1 MTWEIASV
9 VANSV
14 APILGGKIQTRL
26 TPADIQKALEEAL
39 KAALVREEPLAPEQR
54 LFYYSAPDA
63 IAFFLEDFFQHK
75 EVHEELHK
83 PLQQENKAP
92 LTSLL
97 VEKFKQVA
105 LNHAPTQPQDSFI
118 LPWMETFVKTYSD
131 KTRSYLQFQLTK
143 ENYFRQIS
151 HRIDNVKFAGMLVA
165 THHGNHALKLDQIFV
180 MPEVEVL
187 HPPSSQRP
195 VESRVF
201 HPQVALPGKQW
212 QPLPMQTVKK
222 TLAQYLSAVKTWQVT
237 SAKSRNVMLLGAPG
251 SGKTTLMNYVAVMLA
266 QKQPEAIGLAADL
279 DWLPILIDIRDWAE
293 YSDISILEY
302 ARQFAEK
309 NLLLKSLPKG
319 FFEHWLEDG
328 RTLILLDGLDQV
340 TEPAKGEE
348 VVGQIKDFIQQ
359 FPNNWV
365 IITSD
370 NDRYLNSN
378 IPWEFFWN
386 QDFYH
391 YQLQLFDDS
400 KIEEFIQRWY
410 YSKIQDNAESQ
421 RLKES
426 LSNLLSEHQQIRNLA
441 RNPLLLTIITLIH
454 RYHFRL
460 PLERY
465 QLYDQAVD
473 LLLTS
478 WDNKPD
484 VTKPDIS
491 NNQKL
496 KYLGLN
502 DCRRL
507 MERLGYW
514 MHTQNSKKDKDKK
527 GKIVINRDELM
538 AWFGREI
545 QSLKQIQL
553 YEAKAEAKRLV
564 NLISVRVAARTE
576 HRVAAPKEHRT
587 GILTQ
592 QGLDGYAFIH
602 KIFQDYLCAQEINYQ
617 ADNEGN
623 FEIILN
629 HIQDYL
635 HDSHWQDVL
644 LLLIAQLKP
653 KKAAKAIQEILNHDS
668 QYESWLH
675 RDLLFA
681 ATCISENPQPLKI
694 ADNSLLQEIL
704 AALVTL
710 AASDSRRVGYQIH
723 QQVFQTLSDL
733 NQTEIK
739 LDLLQ
744 LLKDRAN
751 SQKDTQSQESQVELG
766 QNQLGQNQLGQN
778 PTFLKTFLAGLEDNN
793 NTVRHQASEIL
804 TSDRLTSDSLNKLDS
819 PDYYLTTLHHTSLP
833 KNIQN
838 LSLSAIVR
846 LDNTSESLVN
856 TLLSWLKD
864 DDATVRSEAALALG
878 ELAQVSEPVVNS
890 LLMRLNDK
898 NSRVRYSSIW
908 ALGKLK
914 QRGKTVVSA
923 LLTRLNDQNSRVR
936 CLSASVLGKLE
947 QRSETVVSALITS
960 LKDKDSD
967 LRCAATTA
975 LGQLGNGQFGNL
987 SETVISALLPQ
998 LEDEDSDVRCAAIN
1012 ALSQLGNSSQ
1022 VVITALLGCLKDE
1035 ESGVRASAA
1044 ETLAELGKPSSY
1056 VSSALAQWIELHQA
1070 SDYVGSGIDA
1080 LWNLEIPQGSRE

>member
-1 MTWEIASV
+1 
-9 VANSV
+9 
-14 APILGGKIQTRL
+14 
-26 TPADIQKALEEAL
+26 
-39 KAALVREEPLAPEQR
+39 
-54 LFYYSAPDA
+54 
-63 IAFFLEDFFQHK
+63 
-75 EVHEELHK
+75 
-83 PLQQENKAP
+83 
-92 LTSLL
+92 
-97 VEKFKQVA
+97 
-105 LNHAPTQPQDSFI
+105 
-118 LPWMETFVKTYSD
+118 
-131 KTRSYLQFQLTK
+131 
-143 ENYFRQIS
+143 
-151 HRIDNVKFAGMLVA
+151 
-165 THHGNHALKLDQIFV
+165 
-180 MPEVEVL
+180 
-187 HPPSSQRP
+187 
-195 VESRVF
+195 
-201 HPQVALPGKQW
+201 
-212 QPLPMQTVKK
+212 
-222 TLAQYLSAVKTWQVT
+222 
-237 SAKSRNVMLLGAPG
+237 
-251 SGKTTLMNYVAVMLA
+251 
-266 QKQPEAIGLAADL
+266 
-279 DWLPILIDIRDWAE
+279 
-293 YSDISILEY
+293 
-302 ARQFAEK
+302 
-309 NLLLKSLPKG
+309 
-319 FFEHWLEDG
+319 
-328 RTLILLDGLDQV
+328 
-340 TEPAKGEE
+340 
-348 VVGQIKDFIQQ
+348 
-359 FPNNWV
+359 
-365 IITSD
+365 
-370 NDRYLNSN
+370 
-378 IPWEFFWN
+378 
-386 QDFYH
+386 
-391 YQLQLFDDS
+391 
-400 KIEEFIQRWY
+400 EFIQRWY
-410 YSKIQDNAESQ
+410 YSQIQDKAEAQ

-426 LSNLLSEHQQIRNLA
+426 LSNLLSEHQQIKLLA
-441 RNPLLLTIITLIH
+441 QNPLLLTIITLIH

-478 WDNKPD
+478 WDNQPD
-484 VTKPDIS
+484 INKPDIS

-514 MHTQNSKKDKDKK
+514 MHTQESKKEK
-527 GKIVINRDELM
+527 GKKQKEGRIVINRDELI

-545 QSLKQIQL
+545 QTLKQIQL
-553 YEAKAEAKRLV
+553 YDAKAEAKRLL

-576 HRVAAPKEHRT
+576 HRVAARTEHRT

-617 ADNEGN
+617 ADNEEN
-623 FEIILN
+623 FDIILT

-668 QYESWLH
+668 EYESWLH

-681 ATCISENPQPLKI
+681 ATCLAENPQPLKI

-739 LDLLQ
+739 LDVLQ

-751 SQKDTQSQESQVELG
+751 SQKDTQSQERQVELG
-766 QNQLGQNQLGQN
+766 QNQLGQNQLEQNQLGQN
-778 PTFLKTFLAGLEDNN
+778 PTVLKTFLAGLEDKN

-804 TSDRLTSDSLNKLDS
+804 TSDRLTSVTKLDY
-819 PDYYLTTLHHTSLP
+819 PDYYLTTTEHTSLQ

-864 DDATVRSEAALALG
+864 DDATIRSEAALALG
-878 ELAQVSEPVVNS
+878 ELDQVSEPVVNS
-890 LLMRLNDK
+890 LLMGLNDK
-898 NSRVRYSSIW
+898 NARVRYSSIW

-914 QRGKTVVSA
+914 QHGKTVVSA

-947 QRSETVVSALITS
+947 QPGETVVSALVTC

-967 LRCAATTA
+967 LRCAAATA
-975 LGQLGNGQFGNL
+975 LGQLGNGQLGNL
-987 SETVISALLPQ
+987 SETVVSALLPQ
-998 LEDEDSDVRCAAIN
+998 LEDQDSDVRCATIN

-1080 LWNLEIPQGSRE
+1080 LWNLENPK

>member
-1 MTWEIASV
+1 M
-9 VANSV
+9 
-14 APILGGKIQTRL
+14 G
-26 TPADIQKALEEAL
+26 
-39 KAALVREEPLAPEQR
+39 
-54 LFYYSAPDA
+54 
-63 IAFFLEDFFQHK
+63 
-75 EVHEELHK
+75 
-83 PLQQENKAP
+83 
-92 LTSLL
+92 
-97 VEKFKQVA
+97 
-105 LNHAPTQPQDSFI
+105 
-118 LPWMETFVKTYSD
+118 
-131 KTRSYLQFQLTK
+131 
-143 ENYFRQIS
+143 
-151 HRIDNVKFAGMLVA
+151 
-165 THHGNHALKLDQIFV
+165 
-180 MPEVEVL
+180 
-187 HPPSSQRP
+187 
-195 VESRVF
+195 
-201 HPQVALPGKQW
+201 
-212 QPLPMQTVKK
+212 
-222 TLAQYLSAVKTWQVT
+222 
-237 SAKSRNVMLLGAPG
+237 
-251 SGKTTLMNYVAVMLA
+251 
-266 QKQPEAIGLAADL
+266 
-279 DWLPILIDIRDWAE
+279 
-293 YSDISILEY
+293 
-302 ARQFAEK
+302 
-309 NLLLKSLPKG
+309 
-319 FFEHWLEDG
+319 
-328 RTLILLDGLDQV
+328 
-340 TEPAKGEE
+340 
-348 VVGQIKDFIQQ
+348 
-359 FPNNWV
+359 

-378 IPWEFFWN
+378 YPWDFLWN
-386 QDFYH
+386 KKFYH

-410 YSKIQDNAESQ
+410 YSQIQDKAEAQ

-426 LSNLLSEHQQIRNLA
+426 LINLLSEHDQIRNLA
-441 RNPLLLTIITLIH
+441 RHPLLLTIITLIH

-484 VTKPDIS
+484 INKPDINKPDIS
-491 NNQKL
+491 NNQTL

-514 MHTQNSKKDKDKK
+514 MHTQDSKKEKDKTEK
-527 GKIVINRDELM
+527 EGRIVINRDELI

-545 QSLKQIQL
+545 KTMKQIQL

-564 NLISVRVAARTE
+564 NLISV
-576 HRVAAPKEHRT
+576 RVAAPKEHRT

-623 FEIILN
+623 FDIILN

-635 HDSHWQDVL
+635 HDSQSQDVL

-653 KKAAKAIQEILNHDS
+653 KKAAKAIQEIFNNGS
-668 QYESWLH
+668 EYESWLH

-681 ATCISENPQPLKI
+681 ATCIAENPQPLKI
-694 ADNSLLQEIL
+694 ADNSLMQEIL

-739 LDLLQ
+739 LDVLQ
-744 LLKDRAN
+744 VLKDIAN
-751 SQKDTQSQESQVELG
+751 SHKDTQSQESQVELG
-766 QNQLGQNQLGQN
+766 QNQLGQKQLGQN
-778 PTFLKTFLAGLEDNN
+778 PTVLKTFLAGLEDKN

-804 TSDRLTSDSLNKLDS
+804 TSDRLTSVTKLDY
-819 PDYYLTTLHHTSLP
+819 PDYYLTTTEHTSLQ

-864 DDATVRSEAALALG
+864 DDATIRSEAALALG
-878 ELAQVSEPVVNS
+878 ELDQVSEPVVNS
-890 LLMRLNDK
+890 LLMGLNDK
-898 NSRVRYSSIW
+898 NARVRYSSIW

-914 QRGKTVVSA
+914 QHGKTVVSA

-936 CLSASVLGKLE
+936 CLSASVLGKLD
-947 QRSETVVSALITS
+947 QHSESVVSALVTC

-967 LRCAATTA
+967 LRCAAATA
-975 LGQLGNGQFGNL
+975 LGQLGNGQLGNL

-998 LEDEDSDVRCAAIN
+998 LEDQDSDVRCAAIK

-1080 LWNLEIPQGSRE
+1080 LWNLENPK

>member
-1 MTWEIASV
+1 MAWEIASV
-9 VANSV
+9 VAKSV
-14 APILGGKIQTRL
+14 APILGRKIPTRL
-26 TPADIQKALEEAL
+26 TLADIQKALEQAL

-63 IAFFLEDFFQHK
+63 IALFLEDFFQHR
-75 EVHEELHK
+75 EVQEELHK
-83 PLQQENKAP
+83 PLQEDNKIP

-105 LNHAPTQPQDSFI
+105 SNYAPTQPQDNFI
-118 LPWMETFVKTYSD
+118 LPWMETFVKTYSE
-131 KTRSYLQFQLTK
+131 KTSSYLQFQLTK

-151 HRIDNVKFAGMLVA
+151 NQIDHVKFAGMLVA
-165 THHGNHALKLDQIFV
+165 TQDGNHALKLDQIFV

-195 VESRVF
+195 VESRAF
-201 HPQVALPGKQW
+201 HPQVALPSKQW
-212 QPLPMQTVKK
+212 QPLRRQTVKK
-222 TLAQYLSAVKTWQVT
+222 TLAQYLLAVKTWQAN
-237 SAKSRNVMLLGAPG
+237 SAKSRKVMLLGAPG

-266 QKQPEAIGLAADL
+266 QKQPEAIGLGQDI
-279 DWLPILIDIRDWAE
+279 DWLPILIDIWDWAE
-293 YSDISILEY
+293 YSNISILEY

-309 NLLLKSLPKG
+309 NLLVKSLPKG

-328 RTLILLDGLDQV
+328 RTVILLDGLDHV
-340 TEPAKGEE
+340 TEPAKGEQ
-348 VVGQIKDFIQQ
+348 VVGKIKDFIQQ

-370 NDRYLNSN
+370 NDRYHNSN
-378 IPWEFFWN
+378 FPWNFFWD
-386 QDFYH
+386 QEFYH
-391 YQLQLFDDS
+391 YQIQLFDDS

-410 YSKIQDNAESQ
+410 YSQIQDKAEAQ

-426 LSNLLSEHQQIRNLA
+426 LSNLLSEHQQIKLLA
-441 RNPLLLTIITLIH
+441 QNPLLLTIITLIH

-478 WDNKPD
+478 WDNQPD
-484 VTKPDIS
+484 INQPDIS

-514 MHTQNSKKDKDKK
+514 MHTQDSKKEKDKKDKE
-527 GKIVINRDELM
+527 GKIVINRDELI

-545 QSLKQIQL
+545 QTIKQIQL

-564 NLISVRVAARTE
+564 NVISVRVAARTE
-576 HRVAAPKEHRT
+576 HRT

-592 QGLDGYAFIH
+592 QGFDGYAFIH

-623 FEIILN
+623 FDIILN

-644 LLLIAQLKP
+644 LLIIAQLKP

-681 ATCISENPQPLKI
+681 ATCIAENPQPLKI

-710 AASDSRRVGYQIH
+710 AASDSRRVGYQIY

-733 NQTEIK
+733 NQTEIN
-739 LDLLQ
+739 LDIVQ
-744 LLKDRAN
+744 LLKDIAN
-751 SQKDTQSQESQVELG
+751 SQKDTQSQETQVKLE

-778 PTFLKTFLAGLEDNN
+778 PTVLKTVLAGLQDNN
-793 NTVRHQASEIL
+793 DTVRHQVSEIL
-804 TSDRLTSDSLNKLDS
+804 TSDRLTSDRLNKLES
-819 PDYYLTTLHHTSLP
+819 PDYSLTTTEHTSLP
-833 KNIQN
+833 KNPQN
-838 LSLSAIVR
+838 SSLSTIVR
-846 LDNTSESLVN
+846 LDNTSES
-856 TLLSWLKD
+856 
-864 DDATVRSEAALALG
+864 
-878 ELAQVSEPVVNS
+878 
-890 LLMRLNDK
+890 
-898 NSRVRYSSIW
+898 
-908 ALGKLK
+908 
-914 QRGKTVVSA
+914 
-923 LLTRLNDQNSRVR
+923 
-936 CLSASVLGKLE
+936 
-947 QRSETVVSALITS
+947 
-960 LKDKDSD
+960 
-967 LRCAATTA
+967 
-975 LGQLGNGQFGNL
+975 
-987 SETVISALLPQ
+987 
-998 LEDEDSDVRCAAIN
+998 
-1012 ALSQLGNSSQ
+1012 
-1022 VVITALLGCLKDE
+1022 
-1035 ESGVRASAA
+1035 
-1044 ETLAELGKPSSY
+1044 
-1056 VSSALAQWIELHQA
+1056 
-1070 SDYVGSGIDA
+1070 
-1080 LWNLEIPQGSRE
+1080 

>member
-9 VANSV
+9 VAESV
-14 APILGGKIQTRL
+14 APILGRKIQTRL
-26 TPADIQKALEEAL
+26 TPADIHKAVEQGL
-39 KAALVREEPLAPEQR
+39 KAALMREEPLAPEQR

-63 IAFFLEDFFQHK
+63 IALFLEDFFQDR
-75 EVHEELHK
+75 EVQEELQK
-83 PLQQENKAP
+83 PLQEDNKIP
-92 LTSLL
+92 LTPLL

-105 LNHAPTQPQDSFI
+105 SNYAPTQPQDSFI
-118 LPWMETFVKTYSD
+118 LPWMETFVKTYSE
-131 KTRSYLQFQLTK
+131 KTSSYLEFQLTK
-143 ENYFRQIS
+143 ENYFQQIS
-151 HRIDNVKFAGMLVA
+151 NSVDEVKFAGMLVGPQD
-165 THHGNHALKLDQIFV
+165 GNHAIKLDQIFV

-195 VESRVF
+195 VELRAF
-201 HPQVALPGKQW
+201 HPQVALPDQSW
-212 QPLPMQTVKK
+212 QPLRTQTVKK
-222 TLAQYLSAVKTWQVT
+222 TLAQYLLAVKTWQAT
-237 SAKSRNVMLLGAPG
+237 SAKSRNVILLGAPG

-266 QKQPEAIGLAADL
+266 QKQPEAIGLAPDI
-279 DWLPILIDIRDWAE
+279 DWLPILIDIRDWVE
-293 YSDISILEY
+293 YSDISILDY

-309 NLLLKSLPKG
+309 TLLVKSLPKG

-340 TEPAKGEE
+340 TEPAKGEQ
-348 VVGQIKDFIQQ
+348 VVGKIKDFIQQ
-359 FPNNWV
+359 FPNTLV
-365 IITSD
+365 IITCD
-370 NDRYLNSN
+370 NSSYHNSN
-378 IPWEFFWN
+378 FLW
-386 QDFYH
+386 DFYRNEEFYR
-391 YQLQLFDDS
+391 YQIQSFDDS
-400 KIEEFIQRWY
+400 QIEEFIQRWY
-410 YSKIQDNAESQ
+410 YSQIQDKGEAQ

-426 LSNLLSEHQQIRNLA
+426 LSKVLYEHQQIRRLA

-484 VTKPDIS
+484 ISPDIS

-514 MHTQNSKKDKDKK
+514 MHTQESKKEK
-527 GKIVINRDELM
+527 GKKQKEGRIVINRDELI

-545 QSLKQIQL
+545 KTLKQIQL

-623 FEIILN
+623 FDIILN

-635 HDSHWQDVL
+635 HDSQSQDVL

-653 KKAAKAIQEILNHDS
+653 KKAAKAIQEIFNNGS
-668 QYESWLH
+668 EYESWLH

-681 ATCISENPQPLKI
+681 ATCIAENPQPLKI
-694 ADNSLLQEIL
+694 ADNSLMQEIL

-710 AASDSRRVGYQIH
+710 AASDSRRVGYQLH
-723 QQVFQTLSDL
+723 QQVFQILSDL

-739 LDLLQ
+739 LDVLQ
-744 LLKDRAN
+744 VLKDIAN

-766 QNQLGQNQLGQN
+766 QNQLEQNQLGQN
-778 PTFLKTFLAGLEDNN
+778 PTVLKTFLAGLEDNN

-804 TSDRLTSDSLNKLDS
+804 TSDRLTSDRLTKLDY
-819 PDYYLTTLHHTSLP
+819 PDYYLTTTEHTSLQ

-856 TLLSWLKD
+856 TLL
-864 DDATVRSEAALALG
+864 
-878 ELAQVSEPVVNS
+878 
-890 LLMRLNDK
+890 
-898 NSRVRYSSIW
+898 
-908 ALGKLK
+908 
-914 QRGKTVVSA
+914 
-923 LLTRLNDQNSRVR
+923 
-936 CLSASVLGKLE
+936 
-947 QRSETVVSALITS
+947 
-960 LKDKDSD
+960 
-967 LRCAATTA
+967 
-975 LGQLGNGQFGNL
+975 
-987 SETVISALLPQ
+987 
-998 LEDEDSDVRCAAIN
+998 
-1012 ALSQLGNSSQ
+1012 
-1022 VVITALLGCLKDE
+1022 
-1035 ESGVRASAA
+1035 
-1044 ETLAELGKPSSY
+1044 
-1056 VSSALAQWIELHQA
+1056 
-1070 SDYVGSGIDA
+1070 
-1080 LWNLEIPQGSRE
+1080 

>member
-9 VANSV
+9 VAKSV
-14 APILGGKIQTRL
+14 APILGIKIKTRL
-26 TPADIQKALEEAL
+26 TPADIHKAVEQGL
-39 KAALVREEPLAPEQR
+39 KAALMREEPLAPEQR

-63 IAFFLEDFFQHK
+63 IAFFLEDFFQDR
-75 EVHEELHK
+75 EVQEELHK
-83 PLQQENKAP
+83 PLQEENKAP

-105 LNHAPTQPQDSFI
+105 SNYAPTQPQDSFI
-118 LPWMETFVKTYSD
+118 LPWMETFVKTYTE
-131 KTRSYLQFQLTK
+131 KTSSYLQFQLTK
-143 ENYFRQIS
+143 DNYFQQIS
-151 HRIDNVKFAGMLVA
+151 NKIDHVKFAGMLVA
-165 THHGNHALKLDQIFV
+165 TQHGNHSLKLDQIFV

-187 HPPSSQRP
+187 HPL
-195 VESRVF
+195 ESRAF

-212 QPLPMQTVKK
+212 QPLRTQTVKK
-222 TLAQYLSAVKTWQVT
+222 TLAQYLSAVKTWQAN
-237 SAKSRNVMLLGAPG
+237 SAKSRNVMLLGASG

-266 QKQPEAIGLAADL
+266 QKQPEAMGLAPDL
-279 DWLPILIDIRDWAE
+279 DWLPILIDIRDWVE
-293 YSDISILEY
+293 YSDISILDY

-309 NLLLKSLPKG
+309 TLLVKSLPKG

-340 TEPAKGEE
+340 TEPAKGEQ
-348 VVGQIKDFIQQ
+348 VVGKIKDFIQQ

-365 IITSD
+365 IITCD
-370 NDRYLNSN
+370 NSSYHNSN
-378 IPWEFFWN
+378 FLWEFYRN
-386 QDFYH
+386 EEFYR
-391 YQLQLFDDS
+391 YQIQSFDDS
-400 KIEEFIQRWY
+400 QIEEFIQRWY
-410 YSKIQDNAESQ
+410 YSQIQDKGEAQ

-426 LSNLLSEHQQIRNLA
+426 LSKVLYEHQQIRRLA

-484 VTKPDIS
+484 ISPDIS

-514 MHTQNSKKDKDKK
+514 MHTQESKTEKE
-527 GKIVINRDELM
+527 GRIVINRDELI

-545 QSLKQIQL
+545 KNLKQIQL

-564 NLISVRVAARTE
+564 NLISV
-576 HRVAAPKEHRT
+576 RVAAPKEHRT

-617 ADNEGN
+617 ADNEEN

-668 QYESWLH
+668 EYESWLH

-710 AASDSRRVGYQIH
+710 AASDSRRVGYQLH

-744 LLKDRAN
+744 LFKDRAN

-778 PTFLKTFLAGLEDNN
+778 PTVLKTFLAGLEDNN

-804 TSDRLTSDSLNKLDS
+804 TSDSLNKLDS
-819 PDYYLTTLHHTSLP
+819 PDYYLTTLHHTSLQ

-838 LSLSAIVR
+838 LSLSAIFR

-864 DDATVRSEAALALG
+864 DDATLRSEAALALG

-936 CLSASVLGKLE
+936 CLSASVLGKLD
-947 QRSETVVSALITS
+947 QRSETVVSGLVTS
-960 LKDKDSD
+960 LKDQDSD
-967 LRCAATTA
+967 LRCAAATA
-975 LGQLGNGQFGNL
+975 LGQLGNGQLGNL
-987 SETVISALLPQ
+987 SETVVSALLPQ
-998 LEDEDSDVRCAAIN
+998 LED
-1012 ALSQLGNSSQ
+1012 Q
-1022 VVITALLGCLKDE
+1022 
-1035 ESGVRASAA
+1035 
-1044 ETLAELGKPSSY
+1044 
-1056 VSSALAQWIELHQA
+1056 
-1070 SDYVGSGIDA
+1070 
-1080 LWNLEIPQGSRE
+1080 

>member
-9 VANSV
+9 VAQSV
-14 APILGGKIQTRL
+14 APILGGKIPTRL
-26 TPADIQKALEEAL
+26 TPADIQKALEEGL

-63 IAFFLEDFFQHK
+63 IAFFLEDFFQDR
-75 EVHEELHK
+75 EVQEELHK
-83 PLQQENKAP
+83 PLQEDNKIP

-105 LNHAPTQPQDSFI
+105 SNYAPTQPQDNFI
-118 LPWMETFVKTYSD
+118 LPWMETFVKTYSE
-131 KTRSYLQFQLTK
+131 KTSSYLQFQLTK

-151 HRIDNVKFAGMLVA
+151 NQIDHVKFAGMLVA
-165 THHGNHALKLDQIFV
+165 TQDGNHSLKLDQIFV

-195 VESRVF
+195 VESRAF

-212 QPLPMQTVKK
+212 QPLRRQTVKK
-222 TLAQYLSAVKTWQVT
+222 TLAQYLLAVKTWQAN
-237 SAKSRNVMLLGAPG
+237 SAKSRKVMLLGAPG

-266 QKQPEAIGLAADL
+266 QKQPEAIGLAQDI
-279 DWLPILIDIRDWAE
+279 DWLPILIDIWDWAE
-293 YSDISILEY
+293 YSNISILEY

-309 NLLLKSLPKG
+309 NLLVKSLPKG

-328 RTLILLDGLDQV
+328 RTVLLLDGLDHV
-340 TEPAKGEE
+340 TETAKGEQ

-370 NDRYLNSN
+370 NDRYSNSN
-378 IPWEFFWN
+378 TPWEFFWK
-386 QDFYH
+386 QEFSH
-391 YQLQLFDDS
+391 YQIQLFDDS

-410 YSKIQDNAESQ
+410 YSQIQDKAEAQ

-426 LSNLLSEHQQIRNLA
+426 LSKVLSEHEQIRKLA

-473 LLLTS
+473 LLLTC

-484 VTKPDIS
+484 INKTDIS
-491 NNQKL
+491 NNHTL

-514 MHTQNSKKDKDKK
+514 MHTQEIKKETGKK
-527 GKIVINRDELM
+527 ETGKKEKEGRIVINRDELM

-545 QSLKQIQL
+545 KTLKQIQL

-564 NLISVRVAARTE
+564 NLISVRVAA
-576 HRVAAPKEHRT
+576 PKEHRT
-587 GILTQ
+587 GLLTQ

-602 KIFQDYLCAQEINYQ
+602 KLFQDYLCAQEINYQ

-623 FEIILN
+623 FDIILN

-635 HDSHWQDVL
+635 HDSQSQDVL

-653 KKAAKAIQEILNHDS
+653 KKAAKAIQEILNHGSD
-668 QYESWLH
+668 YESWLH

-681 ATCISENPQPLKI
+681 GTCLTENPQPLKI

-704 AALVTL
+704 SALVTL
-710 AASDSRRVGYQIH
+710 AASDSRRVGYQIN

-739 LDLLQ
+739 LDVLEV
-744 LLKDRAN
+744 LKDIAN
-751 SQKDTQSQESQVELG
+751 SQKDTQSQESQV
-766 QNQLGQNQLGQN
+766 QLGQNQ
-778 PTFLKTFLAGLEDNN
+778 TVIKTFLAGLEDNN

-804 TSDRLTSDSLNKLDS
+804 TSDRLTSDRLTKLDY
-819 PDYYLTTLHHTSLP
+819 PDYYLTTTEHTSLQ

-878 ELAQVSEPVVNS
+878 ELGQVSEPVVNS

-923 LLTRLNDQNSRVR
+923 LLTRLNDKNSRVR

-947 QRSETVVSALITS
+947 QPTQAVVSALVTS

-967 LRCAATTA
+967 LRCAAVTA
-975 LGQLGNGQFGNL
+975 LGQLGNRQLGNF

-998 LEDEDSDVRCAAIN
+998 LEDEDSDVRCATIN

-1022 VVITALLGCLKDE
+1022 IVITALLGCLKDE

-1056 VSSALAQWIELHQA
+1056 VSSALAEWIELHQA
-1070 SDYVGSGIDA
+1070 SEYVGSAIDA
-1080 LWNLEIPQGSRE
+1080 LWNLEIAQ

>member
-9 VANSV
+9 VAKSV
-14 APILGGKIQTRL
+14 APILGIKIQTRL
-26 TPADIQKALEEAL
+26 TPADINKAVEQGL
-39 KAALVREEPLAPEQR
+39 KAALMREEPLAPEQR

-63 IAFFLEDFFQHK
+63 IALFLEDFFQDR
-75 EVHEELHK
+75 EVQEELHK
-83 PLQQENKAP
+83 PLQEENKIP

-105 LNHAPTQPQDSFI
+105 SNYAPTQPQDSFI
-118 LPWMETFVKTYSD
+118 LPWMETFVKTYTE
-131 KTRSYLQFQLTK
+131 KTSTYLQFQLTK
-143 ENYFRQIS
+143 ENYFQQIS
-151 HRIDNVKFAGMLVA
+151 HRIDHVKFAGMLVA
-165 THHGNHALKLDQIFV
+165 TQHGNHSLKLDQIFV

-266 QKQPEAIGLAADL
+266 QKQPEAMGLAPDL
-279 DWLPILIDIRDWAE
+279 DWLPILIDIRDWVE
-293 YSDISILEY
+293 YSDISILDY

-309 NLLLKSLPKG
+309 TLLVKSLPKG

-340 TEPAKGEE
+340 TEPAKGEQ
-348 VVGQIKDFIQQ
+348 VVGKINDFIQQ

-365 IITSD
+365 IITCENSS
-370 NDRYLNSN
+370 YHNSN
-378 IPWEFFWN
+378 FLWEFYRN
-386 QDFYH
+386 EEFYP
-391 YQLQLFDDS
+391 YQIQSFDDS
-400 KIEEFIQRWY
+400 QIEEFIQRWY
-410 YSKIQDNAESQ
+410 YSQIQDKAEAQ

-426 LSNLLSEHQQIRNLA
+426 LSKVLYEHQQIRRLA

-484 VTKPDIS
+484 ISPDIS

-514 MHTQNSKKDKDKK
+514 MNIQESKTEKE
-527 GKIVINRDELM
+527 GRIVINRDELM

-545 QSLKQIQL
+545 KNLKQIQL

-564 NLISVRVAARTE
+564 NLIRDS
-576 HRVAAPKEHRT
+576 VAAPKEHRT

-617 ADNEGN
+617 ADNEEN

-635 HDSHWQDVL
+635 HDSYWQDVL

-681 ATCISENPQPLKI
+681 ATSLTENTQPLKI

-739 LDLLQ
+739 LDLVQ

-751 SQKDTQSQESQVELG
+751 SQKDTQSQETQVKLE
-766 QNQLGQNQLGQN
+766 QNQLGQNQLWQN
-778 PTFLKTFLAGLEDNN
+778 PTVLKTFLAGLQDNN
-793 NTVRHQASEIL
+793 DTVRHQVSDIL
-804 TSDRLTSDSLNKLDS
+804 TSDRLTSDRLNKLDS
-819 PDYYLTTLHHTSLP
+819 PDYYLTTLDNTSLP
-833 KNIQN
+833 KNTQN
-838 LSLSAIVR
+838 SSLSTIAR

-878 ELAQVSEPVVNS
+878 ELGQVSELVVNS

-936 CLSASVLGKLE
+936 CLSASVLGKLD
-947 QRSETVVSALITS
+947 QPTQAVVSALVTS
-960 LKDKDSD
+960 LKDQDSD
-967 LRCAATTA
+967 LRCAAATA
-975 LGQLGNGQFGNL
+975 LGQLVDTPRSKDAGIL
-987 SETVISALLPQ
+987 
-998 LEDEDSDVRCAAIN
+998 C
-1012 ALSQLGNSSQ
+1012 SQ
-1022 VVITALLGCLKDE
+1022 T
-1035 ESGVRASAA
+1035 R
-1044 ETLAELGKPSSY
+1044 
-1056 VSSALAQWIELHQA
+1056 LAQPGQSQE
-1070 SDYVGSGIDA
+1070 
-1080 LWNLEIPQGSRE
+1080 E

>member
-9 VANSV
+9 VAKSV
-14 APILGGKIQTRL
+14 TPILGRKIQTRL
-26 TPADIQKALEEAL
+26 TPADIHKAVEQGL

-63 IAFFLEDFFQHK
+63 IAFFLEDFFQDR
-75 EVHEELHK
+75 EVQEELHK
-83 PLQQENKAP
+83 PLQEEHKAP

-105 LNHAPTQPQDSFI
+105 SNYAPTQPQDSFI
-118 LPWMETFVKTYSD
+118 LPWMETFVKTYTE
-131 KTRSYLQFQLTK
+131 KTSTYLQFQLTK
-143 ENYFRQIS
+143 ENYFQQIS
-151 HRIDNVKFAGMLVA
+151 NKIDHVKFAGMLVA
-165 THHGNHALKLDQIFV
+165 TQHGNHSLKLDQIFV

-266 QKQPEAIGLAADL
+266 QKQPEAMGLAPDL
-279 DWLPILIDIRDWAE
+279 DWLPILIDIRDWVE

-309 NLLLKSLPKG
+309 TLLVKSLPKG

-340 TEPAKGEE
+340 TEPAKGEQ
-348 VVGQIKDFIQQ
+348 VVGKIKDFIQQ

-365 IITSD
+365 IITCD
-370 NDRYLNSN
+370 NSSYHNSN
-378 IPWEFFWN
+378 FIWEFYRN
-386 QDFYH
+386 EEFYP
-391 YQLQLFDDS
+391 YQIQSFDDS
-400 KIEEFIQRWY
+400 QIEEFIQRWY
-410 YSKIQDNAESQ
+410 YSQIQYKAEAQ

-426 LSNLLSEHQQIRNLA
+426 LSKVLYEHQQIRRLA

-484 VTKPDIS
+484 ISPDIS

-514 MHTQNSKKDKDKK
+514 MNIQESKTEKE
-527 GKIVINRDELM
+527 GRIVINRDELI

-545 QSLKQIQL
+545 KNLKQIQL

-564 NLISVRVAARTE
+564 NLIRDS
-576 HRVAAPKEHRT
+576 VAAPKEHRT

-617 ADNEGN
+617 ADNEEN

-653 KKAAKAIQEILNHDS
+653 KKAAKAIQEILNHGS
-668 QYESWLH
+668 EYESWLH

-681 ATCISENPQPLKI
+681 ATCLTENTQPLKI
-694 ADNSLLQEIL
+694 ADNSLLQ
-704 AALVTL
+704 
-710 AASDSRRVGYQIH
+710 
-723 QQVFQTLSDL
+723 
-733 NQTEIK
+733 
-739 LDLLQ
+739 
-744 LLKDRAN
+744 
-751 SQKDTQSQESQVELG
+751 
-766 QNQLGQNQLGQN
+766 
-778 PTFLKTFLAGLEDNN
+778 
-793 NTVRHQASEIL
+793 
-804 TSDRLTSDSLNKLDS
+804 
-819 PDYYLTTLHHTSLP
+819 
-833 KNIQN
+833 
-838 LSLSAIVR
+838 
-846 LDNTSESLVN
+846 
-856 TLLSWLKD
+856 
-864 DDATVRSEAALALG
+864 
-878 ELAQVSEPVVNS
+878 
-890 LLMRLNDK
+890 
-898 NSRVRYSSIW
+898 
-908 ALGKLK
+908 
-914 QRGKTVVSA
+914 
-923 LLTRLNDQNSRVR
+923 
-936 CLSASVLGKLE
+936 
-947 QRSETVVSALITS
+947 
-960 LKDKDSD
+960 
-967 LRCAATTA
+967 
-975 LGQLGNGQFGNL
+975 
-987 SETVISALLPQ
+987 
-998 LEDEDSDVRCAAIN
+998 
-1012 ALSQLGNSSQ
+1012 
-1022 VVITALLGCLKDE
+1022 
-1035 ESGVRASAA
+1035 
-1044 ETLAELGKPSSY
+1044 
-1056 VSSALAQWIELHQA
+1056 
-1070 SDYVGSGIDA
+1070 
-1080 LWNLEIPQGSRE
+1080 